1 MHKKKI
7 DYIYSLL
14 FIIKQKRETLKMSP
28 CYYCGSKH
36 HTVRQCFVDWREFV
50 VWEDMFNIEVGY
62 WGEINCNTLW
72 SLKKKTLMRI
82 ASLEKVSR
90 VQKISQDGRGLTCS
104 PVNIKL
110 NQDKEKLIN
119 AIVDRYNKNKEVVE
133 ELRNKQSVDTAEDCP
148 ICYDKLGDAVC
159 TTKCGHKFCTDCF
172 VLTIRRLPQGACCP
186 MCRASLIPKPEDR
199 QAEERRE
206 REERWDRLD
215 REAIETANRYRTGER
230 PVNISW
236 SVDRNPDRDRRYF
249 DEEGNLR
256 RREESIRDGEEDE
269 VGF

>member
-1 MHKKKI
+1 
-7 DYIYSLL
+7 
-14 FIIKQKRETLKMSP
+14 MSP

-36 HTVRQCFVDWREFV
+36 HTIRQCNVDWREFAI
-50 VWEDMFNIEVGY
+50 WEDMFNINVESCY
-62 WGEINCNTLW
+62 MGEINCNLLW

-82 ASLEKVSR
+82 ACLVNVSR
-90 VQKISQDGRGLTCS
+90 VQRITPDGKNLTCS

-110 NQDKEKLIN
+110 NQEKEKLIN
-119 AIVDRYNKNKEVVE
+119 AIVDRYNNNKKVVD
-133 ELRNKQSVDTAEDCP
+133 ELRNKHLVDTLDDCP
-148 ICYDKLGDAVC
+148 ICYDKLDGAVC

-186 MCRASLIPKPEDR
+186 LCRASLIPKTENRQAAVRGTEFENSRNREQRGTRGLFHSNTTSEEDR
-199 QAEERRE
+199 
-206 REERWDRLD
+206 

-236 SVDRNPDRDRRYF
+236 SIDRNPDYDTARRLF
-249 DEEGNLR
+249 SEEEYIR
-256 RREESIRDGEEDE
+256 RREETIRDREEEE

>member
-1 MHKKKI
+1 
-7 DYIYSLL
+7 
-14 FIIKQKRETLKMSP
+14 
-28 CYYCGSKH
+28 
-36 HTVRQCFVDWREFV
+36 
-50 VWEDMFNIEVGY
+50 
-62 WGEINCNTLW
+62 
-72 SLKKKTLMRI
+72 MRI

-119 AIVDRYNKNKEVVE
+119 AIVDRYNKNKKEVE
-133 ELRNKQSVDTAEDCP
+133 ELRNKQSVDTSEECP

-172 VLTIRRLPQGACCP
+172 VQTIRRLPQGACCP

-199 QAEERRE
+199 QEEERRE
-206 REERWDRLD
+206 RRERLD
-215 REAIETANRYRTGER
+215 REAREIANNRYRTGER

-236 SVDRNPDRDRRYF
+236 SVDRNPDHDPVRRLF
-249 DEEGNLR
+249 SEEDYMR
-256 RREESIRDGEEDE
+256 RRGEFVRDISEEE

>member
-1 MHKKKI
+1 
-7 DYIYSLL
+7 
-14 FIIKQKRETLKMSP
+14 MSP

-50 VWEDMFNIEVGY
+50 VWEDMFNTEVGY

-82 ASLEKVSR
+82 ASLENVSR

-104 PVNIKL
+104 PMNIKL

-119 AIVDRYNKNKEVVE
+119 AIVDRYNKNKEVIE
-133 ELRNKQSVDTAEDCP
+133 ELRNKHLVDTAEDCP

-199 QAEERRE
+199 QAEERWE
-206 REERWDRLD
+206 RLD
-215 REAIETANRYRTGER
+215 RDRYRTGER
-230 PVNISW
+230 PRGPETISW
-236 SVDRNPDRDRRYF
+236 SVDRNPDPVRRLIS
-249 DEEGNLR
+249 EEYYLGR
-256 RREESIRDGEEDE
+256 QGEYVHDREEEE